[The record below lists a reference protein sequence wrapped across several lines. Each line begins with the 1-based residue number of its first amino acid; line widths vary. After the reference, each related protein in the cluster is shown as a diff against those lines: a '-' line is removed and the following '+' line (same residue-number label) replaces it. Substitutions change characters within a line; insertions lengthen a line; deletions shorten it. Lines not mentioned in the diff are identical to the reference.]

1 MNFLTKL
8 LTDFDLKKQNLK
20 KFLNSFVMF
29 FFYYDRKSI
38 KVLHKSKKSNDIVC
52 RVHVMIEHVVMLTWS
67 LSLNPGSVSRM

>member
-29 FFYYDRKSI
+29 FFFI
-38 KVLHKSKKSNDIVC
+38 
-52 RVHVMIEHVVMLTWS
+52 MIES
-67 LSLNPGSVSRM
+67 Q